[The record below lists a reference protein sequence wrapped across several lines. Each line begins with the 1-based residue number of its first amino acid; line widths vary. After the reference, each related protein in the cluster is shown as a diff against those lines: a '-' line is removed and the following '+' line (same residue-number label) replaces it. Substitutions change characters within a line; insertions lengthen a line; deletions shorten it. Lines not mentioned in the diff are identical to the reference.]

1 MKQII
6 EDRRALHRIP
16 ELDRELDRTMAYL
29 RKALKPLRCRLFSPI
44 PNSLCAFFD
53 NGSDRT
59 YAFRSGCDALPIQ
72 ERTFLPFSSQLP
84 GQMHACGH
92 DGHMAMLLEL
102 ARRVNNA
109 HSRTNILLIFQP
121 AEETTGGAR
130 DICKSGI
137 FEDFMVDAIFGLHL
151 WPDLPLGVIASRES
165 ELMSQSCEVTVRIN
179 GRSTSAAKAEEGVD
193 ALRAGFEFY
202 RRAMEI
208 EAAYPANIYRRLHFG
223 KIRSGNACNTVSDHT
238 KIEGTLRAF
247 SGKVF
252 DDILQNLRMAA
263 KQISAETNCKIDI
276 ETSMGYPAVMNSS
289 DLYWRVLNSDI
300 KFEDLE
306 RPVMTTEDF
315 SWYQQHLQGMFFF
328 IGTGPSPELQA
339 DNFDF
344 DESVLETGADFLE
357 KLATRLI

>member
-1 MKQII
+1 M
-6 EDRRALHRIP
+6 
-16 ELDRELDRTMAYL
+16 
-29 RKALKPLRCRLFSPI
+29 
-44 PNSLCAFFD
+44 
-53 NGSDRT
+53 
-59 YAFRSGCDALPIQ
+59 
-72 ERTFLPFSSQLP
+72 
-84 GQMHACGH
+84 
-92 DGHMAMLLEL
+92 
-102 ARRVNNA
+102 
-109 HSRTNILLIFQP
+109 
-121 AEETTGGAR
+121 
-130 DICKSGI
+130 
-137 FEDFMVDAIFGLHL
+137 
-151 WPDLPLGVIASRES
+151 IASRES

-179 GRSTSAAKAEEGVD
+179 GRSTSAAKADDGVD
-193 ALRAGFEFY
+193 ALRAGIEFY

-208 EAAYPANIYRRLHFG
+208 ETAYPANIYRMLHFG

-238 KIEGTLRAF
+238 KLEGTLRAF

-252 DDILQNLRMAA
+252 DDILENLRIAA

-300 KFEDLE
+300 KFENLE

-315 SWYQQHLQGMFFF
+315 SWYQQHLPGMFFF
-328 IGTGPSPELQA
+328 IGTAPSPELQA